1 MCMLHSKGS
10 SAPAVQKEFRLPKHV
25 VPINYKVSLSPGL
38 KVTTKN
44 GDAEE
49 VVYKFTGREEV
60 KVNVLKSTD
69 RIVLHSANLEIHGA
83 YVVNKK
89 GKRIDGTVTLDPKNE
104 FAIISFDGA
113 LAAGKWTLHT
123 RFTGIHNTK
132 LKGFY
137 LSKWEDAEGK
147 EHQIFTTQFESTD
160 ARQAFPCFD
169 EPAMKATFDVE
180 LIVDQNLTAL
190 SNGRDTKTESLGNG
204 KKIVTYARTPKM
216 STYLVAFCVGEF
228 ESSAPIWA
236 NGKEVR
242 IWSIPGKNHLKD
254 FALKCGKFGVEW
266 FENFFDRPYF
276 GGDKIDMIAI
286 PDFASGAMENTGL
299 ITYRDTALLVDEN
312 KASYAEKA
320 RVAEV
325 ILHELAHQWNGNEV
339 TMDDW
344 DGLGL
349 NESFA
354 TIMAYLAMN
363 DMFPEWKV
371 YNEFGIDRAGAFA
384 LDSLKST
391 HAVEIPVSHPD
402 DIQQFFD
409 TITYEKGGSL
419 LFQYIQYAGFNT
431 FRRGMRIYFQRH
443 ALANATVSQL
453 WDALEEGALQ
463 DGKDIPVRMLM
474 DFWWKTAGHPVVSVR
489 ESEDP
494 GSVIVSQSKFQF
506 LPAGDKDIW
515 PVPLHI
521 RYKLAGSGQI
531 IEEKVLF
538 NEQETTLN
546 LGKGHD
552 TIEWVVL
559 NAGGSGFYR
568 VDYSDALRN
577 KLLVD
582 VQNTLE
588 IIERFNLVNDSWAS
602 VRARS
607 DNSMTTTEYLE
618 LVKSFATETDANVW
632 SVLSGALRTVYGL
645 TSGAHRLA
653 FKQTI
658 REIVRPVFDKL
669 GWTPK
674 EGESVH
680 TLQLRGSLAGLLGT
694 VGSDPDIRKE
704 AAKQFDA
711 WKANRDS
718 VDPNVVPA
726 LVSILSY
733 TGDKARFDEFFALSE
748 KAPTTQE
755 KLRFLGALGNFREQG
770 LYKEAIALTLS
781 GKIRSQDAPFILAG
795 IIGTEHAG
803 EAAWDFL
810 RDNWEKIVATFPDN
824 AVPRMVAA
832 CSALDTRELEAEVV
846 EFFTTH
852 KVKEGEMAVA
862 QMMERLSVN
871 VGLREQETP
880 KLSSYL
886 EGAAKA
892 FATPAKA

>member
-1 MCMLHSKGS
+1 MCMLHSKGLGV
-10 SAPAVQKEFRLPKHV
+10 AKQKEFRLPKHV
-25 VPINYKVSLSPGL
+25 KPINYKITLTPGI
-38 KVTTKN
+38 KVTTKT
-44 GDAEE
+44 GETEE
-49 VVYKFTGREEV
+49 AVYKFSGREDIKV
-60 KVNVLKSTD
+60 KVKASTD
-69 RIVLHSANLEIHGA
+69 RIVLHSANIDIQGA
-83 YVVNKK
+83 HYTTKK
-89 GKRIDGTVTLDPKNE
+89 GKRLEGTVILDPKNE
-104 FAIISFDGA
+104 FAIITFDGIVPK
-113 LAAGKWTLHT
+113 GKGTLSL

-137 LSKWEDAEGK
+137 LSQWQDDDKNA
-147 EHQIFTTQFESTD
+147 HQIFTTQFESTD

-169 EPAMKATFDVE
+169 EPAMKATYDVQ
-180 LIVDQNLTAL
+180 LIVDENLTAL
-190 SNGRDTKTESLGNG
+190 SNGRAIKTESLGNG
-204 KKIVTYARTPKM
+204 KKIVSYARTPIM

-228 ESSAPIWA
+228 ESSEPVFA
-236 NGKEVR
+236 NGKEIR
-242 IWSIPGKNHLKD
+242 IWSIPGKNHLKE
-254 FALKCGKFGVEW
+254 FALEVGKFGVEW
-266 FENFFDRPYF
+266 YEDFFNRRYF

-299 ITYRDTALLVDEN
+299 ITYRDTALLVN
-312 KASYAEKA
+312 KKTASYAELA
-320 RVAEV
+320 RVCEV

-354 TIMAYLAMN
+354 TIMAYLSMN
-363 DMFPEWKV
+363 DMFPEWHV

-402 DIQQFFD
+402 LIQQFFD

-419 LFQYIQYAGFNT
+419 LFQYIQYAGFKT
-431 FRRGMRIYFQRH
+431 FRTGMRIYFQRH

-453 WDALEEGALQ
+453 WDALEEGAKV

-474 DFWWKTAGHPVVSVR
+474 DFWWKTAGHPVVSVK
-489 ESEDP
+489 EGDKP
-494 GSVIVSQSKFQF
+494 GTISVSQVKFQF

-515 PVPLHI
+515 PLPLHI
-521 RYKLAGSGQI
+521 RYKVAGA
-531 IEEKVLF
+531 EAVDEKVLV
-538 NEQETTLN
+538 NEQATTLD
-546 LGKGHD
+546 LGKGKD
-552 TIEWVVL
+552 LDYVVL

-568 VDYSDALRN
+568 VDYSDGLRA
-577 KLLVD
+577 KLLSD
-582 VQNTLE
+582 VQSRLQ

-607 DNSMTTTEYLE
+607 EGSMTTTEYLD

-632 SVLSGALRTVYGL
+632 AVISGALRTVYGL
-645 TSGAHRLA
+645 TSGDHRQA

-680 TLQLRGSLAGLLGT
+680 TLQLRGQLIGLLGT
-694 VGSDPDIRKE
+694 VGSDKDIRSE

-711 WKANRDS
+711 WKADRNS

-726 LVSILSY
+726 LISILSY
-733 TGDKARFDEFFALSE
+733 TGNKARFDEFLALSE
-748 KAPTTQE
+748 SAPTTQE
-755 KLRFLGALGNFREQG
+755 KLRFLGALGNFREEG

-781 GKIRSQDAPFILAG
+781 DKIRTQDAPFILAG

-803 EAAWDFL
+803 ETAWDFM
-810 RDNWEKIVATFPDN
+810 RENWEKIVASFPDN
-824 AVPRMVAA
+824 AVPRMVAS
-832 CSALDTRELEAEVV
+832 CSALDTPELQAEVV
-846 EFFTTH
+846 DFFAKN
-852 KVKEGEMAVA
+852 KVKEGDMAVA
-862 QMMERLSVN
+862 QMIERLSVN
-871 VGLREQETP
+871 VGLRETETP
-880 KLSSYL
+880 KLTEYL
-886 EGAAKA
+886 APAAKA
-892 FATPAKA
+892 LATAKA